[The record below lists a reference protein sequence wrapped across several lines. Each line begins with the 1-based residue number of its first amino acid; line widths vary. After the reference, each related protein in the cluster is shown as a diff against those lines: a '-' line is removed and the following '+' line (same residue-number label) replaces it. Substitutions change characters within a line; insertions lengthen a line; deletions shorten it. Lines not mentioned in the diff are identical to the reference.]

1 MELINKQWK
10 VGVAM
15 NSKNFIA
22 GYNRGF
28 EKAQKASDNRKSR
41 LAKLRDKYQK
51 QEQRDTSPK
60 VLKSETKPQQN
71 HQQVTAVRQLR
82 KKLKESDKKLK
93 ATRQDFQSV
102 QQENHQL
109 KGRLNR
115 LRSERSE
122 TDKQI
127 KALNGEFEKT
137 KNNLKQNY
145 VHKSVIEDIQV
156 KQQHQRQQIDDL
168 KQANRNFHK
177 KNHQLSDVNEETGK
191 HLHVIREVLKNEH
204 AAVDLLAEQKLN
216 QQLEDEVNH
225 LKEVVTKT
233 DSNLQ
238 WYIRANN
245 TLKHQYSRYKVKELN
260 KMNSKAL
267 LKSIN
272 EDVLNRYI
280 TDHMTLNQAIDGL
293 DRRLAPENMEEAAQR
308 LEPVLNLLNDYF
320 KHESVKYAS
329 ELVRLDQY
337 NEKRE
342 KKINFEKQLATKK
355 QDQVVYSTKPR
366 KKKAETDQAVA
377 NVNQELARKVLKG
390 AKIIIIDWQT
400 TYPITKALTRYGAEV
415 MTFNDSNY
423 HYNRLQ
429 TILNREDIDLIVI
442 NPNGMHHEVDLII
455 KDPNFKYQKR
465 VLNLQ
470 RVKSSKRNAFDEVV
484 WWLNGMRSRGER

>member
-1 MELINKQWK
+1 M
-10 VGVAM
+10 
-15 NSKNFIA
+15 
-22 GYNRGF
+22 
-28 EKAQKASDNRKSR
+28 
-41 LAKLRDKYQK
+41 
-51 QEQRDTSPK
+51 
-60 VLKSETKPQQN
+60 
-71 HQQVTAVRQLR
+71 
-82 KKLKESDKKLK
+82 
-93 ATRQDFQSV
+93 
-102 QQENHQL
+102 
-109 KGRLNR
+109 
-115 LRSERSE
+115 
-122 TDKQI
+122 
-127 KALNGEFEKT
+127 
-137 KNNLKQNY
+137 
-145 VHKSVIEDIQV
+145 HKSVIEDIQV

-355 QDQVVYSTKPR
+355 
-366 KKKAETDQAVA
+366 
-377 NVNQELARKVLKG
+377 
-390 AKIIIIDWQT
+390 
-400 TYPITKALTRYGAEV
+400 TR
-415 MTFNDSNY
+415 
-423 HYNRLQ
+423 
-429 TILNREDIDLIVI
+429 
-442 NPNGMHHEVDLII
+442 
-455 KDPNFKYQKR
+455 
-465 VLNLQ
+465 
-470 RVKSSKRNAFDEVV
+470 SSG
-484 WWLNGMRSRGER
+484 LLH